1 MIRYC
6 LYLCCSVMSLVM
18 ALPAMAGQ
26 AMMPEK
32 IGPAWVW
39 HVDAAFDDV
48 ADSLTFAIEDR
59 GLVIT
64 YTSHVHDMLNRT
76 AVSGIDG
83 SVYHQAKILFFC
95 KVGASHALV
104 KANPHNIV
112 LCPFS
117 IAVYSLKGA
126 PERTYLSFRAPYA
139 DEKMVEPIRQ
149 LQQAIIEQTI
159 DEVLDF

>member
-1 MIRYC
+1 MMRCC
-6 LYLCCSVMSLVM
+6 LYVWCSVMLLI
-18 ALPAMAGQ
+18 ATFPAVAGQ
-26 AMMPEK
+26 PIMPEK

-48 ADSLTFAIEDR
+48 ADSLRFAIEER

-64 YTSHVHDMLNRT
+64 YTSHVHDMLDRT

-83 SVYHQAKILFFC
+83 SVYHQAEILFFC

-104 KANPHNIV
+104 RANPHNIV

-117 IAVYSLKGA
+117 IAVYSLQGA

-159 DEVLDF
+159 DEVLDL